1 MSQTLDSSRRTLPLV
16 APSVVVLFLWMIVP
30 LAMTIYFSLLR
41 YNLLDP
47 GSRGF
52 AGIDNFVFLLTD
64 PAFVTSIWN
73 TVVLVGSVL
82 ILTVVGGTLMAVLF
96 DQEFPGRG
104 VARVLAIAPFFV
116 MPTVAALVWKNLMMH
131 PVNGLFAWLLSSIG
145 LEPIDWFT
153 HYPMLSVILIVAWQ
167 WIPFAFLILL
177 TAIQSL
183 DPEQKEAA
191 RLDGASGLE
200 LFRFIILP
208 HLKRAISVVVMIET
222 IFLLSVF
229 AEIRI
234 TTSGGPGTDTTN
246 LTYLVF
252 QFGLQQFDIG
262 SASAGGI
269 VAVVLANVVAFFLVR
284 SVARELKPGA

>member
-191 RLDGASGLE
+191 RLDGASGLD

>member
-52 AGIDNFVFLLTD
+52 AGIDNFVYLLTD

>member
-269 VAVVLANVVAFFLVR
+269 VAVVLANIVAFFLVR